1 MKKAIG
7 AIVVL
12 LAIGCAAGC
21 GTSSDSSTT
30 AGRHSSSA
38 TSASTATETA
48 DVLNKAVGQSA
59 GWNCADASDESCSLA
74 FTVTALDRVP
84 SANCSDSA
92 PPPAGSEIYRLAI
105 DAQAY
110 HSTPAPNATLPPG
123 FVISSDNWYAIDA
136 DGYGTKADVA
146 IGCGDFDPGPFY
158 RPLSVGQKG
167 RGSILF
173 ALPAGSRE
181 LELREQ
187 GTPGTWRWALP
198 AA

>member
-7 AIVVL
+7 AIGAL
-12 LAIGCAAGC
+12 LAVGCAAGC
-21 GTSSDSSTT
+21 GTNADTDTTTSRVTST
-30 AGRHSSSA
+30 SA
-38 TSASTATETA
+38 PASTAPETP
-48 DVLNKAVGQSA
+48 DILNKKVGQPA

-74 FTVTALDRVP
+74 FTVTALDKVP

-92 PPPAGSEIYRLAI
+92 PPPAGSEIYRVAI

-110 HSTPAPNATLPPG
+110 HPTPAPNATLPPG

-158 RPLSVGQKG
+158 QPLSVGQKG
-167 RGSILF
+167 RGTILF

-187 GTPGTWRWALP
+187 GTPGSWRWVLP